1 MSKRAATGLS
11 ELIASI
17 ERELAQAEPERRV
30 WLGIAAAWCLVEQG
44 DLGRAFEL
52 VWELAEDARP
62 EDAQPLRL
70 LRAELQ
76 AFCGNE
82 DAALQLV
89 REVPVEALL
98 KPSIAIVRAR
108 IAAARADWGF
118 AAQSASEATRAA
130 LVGLDTRA
138 RLVAARAQ
146 LRDGQSEAAME
157 LLDALKEATMVDELE
172 RAALRCCCAN
182 GDTIAARLSTLAKD
196 ARRLGARRLEADIWA
211 DCSDVHLAE
220 HRQDEAQAAAALAV
234 EIWDEMATSLHPPL
248 RAGFW
253 RDVRRSFIRAR
264 SRRSSVP
271 MKPVVNETAAAQDQA
286 SVPASGELEALLGS
300 LRKLAAERD
309 LDSLLEVIT
318 QGAIELVR
326 AERGFVLLV
335 GEDGTLEPTTV
346 RTAEDRLGQS
356 TAAFSR
362 SIAET
367 VLIDGEPV
375 ITVDAGEDSRLQ
387 DYLSVHQL
395 MLRSVACV
403 PIRSGARTWG
413 VLYLEHRSLTGRF
426 EGADL
431 MMLRAYA
438 DQAAI
443 AIETARLLDRVQEQ
457 QEALRASNEALLD
470 ANARLESQLHARTES
485 LKQSESELASLRASN
500 RKGQRWGIVGETES
514 MRRIYA
520 TLERIALSDVP
531 VVIVG
536 ESGTGKELVARALH
550 QASSRAH
557 GPFVSLSCGTIPE
570 GLLESEL
577 FGHEAGAFTGANRA
591 RDGVFVQA
599 KAGSLFMDELPDMHP
614 RMQLDLLRV
623 LQEQRVRPVG
633 ASKEVPVDARLIVA
647 SREPLA
653 DLVASGTFR
662 EDLYYRV
669 AVVEIRL
676 PALRER
682 VDDIPLLC
690 DHFLSRM
697 AKEAGTARKRL
708 SRAAL
713 DKLRHYDFPGNVRE
727 LEHLLMSAS
736 VFVSGDVIEAEDLSL
751 ERGASRPVP
760 QSTVDSYQDFKSS
773 ERDRIVAALNAH
785 DWNRAKA
792 ARSLGMAR
800 RTFYRRLKEHGIE
813 LPSNS

>member
-1 MSKRAATGLS
+1 MSRSANTGLS

-30 WLGIAAAWCLVEQG
+30 RLGAAAAWCLVEQG

-52 VWELAEDARP
+52 VWELAEDGRA
-62 EDAQPLRL
+62 EDAQPLGL

-82 DAALQLV
+82 DSALQLL
-89 REVPVEALL
+89 REVAAEPTL
-98 KPSIAIVRAR
+98 KPGIAIARAR
-108 IAAARADWGF
+108 IAVARADWGF
-118 AAQSASEATRAA
+118 AAQSALEATRASV
-130 LVGLDTRA
+130 VGSDTRA

-146 LRDGQSEAAME
+146 LRDGRSDAAME
-157 LLDALKEATMVDELE
+157 VMDAIREATMVDELE
-172 RAALRCCCAN
+172 RAALRCCGAS

-234 EIWDEMATSLHPPL
+234 EVWDEMATSLQPPL

-264 SRRSSVP
+264 SRRSLVSTEPAGSEVP
-271 MKPVVNETAAAQDQA
+271 VAQDKPTAPPTGQ
-286 SVPASGELEALLGS
+286 LEAVLAV

-318 QGAIELVR
+318 QGAIELVG

-335 GEDGTLEPTTV
+335 GHDGTLEPATV
-346 RTAEDRLGQS
+346 RTAEDRLGRS
-356 TAAFSR
+356 TAAFSK

-426 EGADL
+426 EGANL

-443 AIETARLLDRVQEQ
+443 AIETARLLEQIREQ

-470 ANARLESQLHARTES
+470 ANARLESQLHAQTES
-485 LKQSESELASLRASN
+485 LQQSESELASLRASN
-500 RKGQRWGIVGETES
+500 RKGQRWGMVGETQS

-520 TLERIALSDVP
+520 TLERVALSDVP

-536 ESGTGKELVARALH
+536 ESGTGKELVARAIH
-550 QASSRAH
+550 QASSRVH

-577 FGHEAGAFTGANRA
+577 FGHEVGAFTGAKRA
-591 RDGVFVQA
+591 REGVFVQA
-599 KAGSLFMDELPDMHP
+599 KGGSLFMDELPDMHP

-623 LQEQRVRPVG
+623 LQDQRVRPVG
-633 ASKEVPVDARLIVA
+633 ASKEVSVDARLIVA

-653 DLVASGTFR
+653 DLVAAGTFR

-682 VDDIPLLC
+682 SDDIPLLC

-697 AKEAGTARKRL
+697 AKDAGTARKRL
-708 SRAAL
+708 SRDAL
-713 DKLRHYDFPGNVRE
+713 DKLRHYAFPGNVRE

-736 VFVSGDVIEAEDLSL
+736 VFASGEVIEAEDLAL
-751 ERGASRPVP
+751 ERGTSRPRP
-760 QSTVDSYQDFKSS
+760 QTTVQSYEDFKSS

-785 DWNRAKA
+785 EWNRAKA
-792 ARSLGMAR
+792 ARALGMAR

-813 LPSNS
+813 LPTNS